1 MGRWSQGNDPFA
13 TSVLDGGASLRR
25 MVVEW
30 ISRLLNARH
39 VAGQPF
45 ARTKVKLNRWPIL
58 PVPHAQIVVVK
69 SLNRM

>member
-1 MGRWSQGNDPFA
+1 
-13 TSVLDGGASLRR
+13 